1 MGYIFLACRLMK
13 ALLEVARARYTG
25 APLTHVDLFTSP
37 RFEDTVINNIA
48 FTQLSFDLLYYA
60 DPASDM
66 TTDERLPP
74 R

>member
-1 MGYIFLACRLMK
+1 MSRPRGARRL
-13 ALLEVARARYTG
+13 R
-25 APLTHVDLFTSP
+25 DLFTSP
-37 RFEDTVINNIA
+37 RFEDTVINNIE
-48 FTQLSFDLLYYA
+48 FTKLSFDLLYYA